1 MILLYIEHIG
11 YLEINNK
18 FFSGVIIVDYPRIID
33 NKFMENI
40 IYLDIPFNISMFYE
54 PINKYEVIKKLTYH
68 LGNVKSEI
76 KTSSKNKEDYEY
88 LNITYNDAIDIRK
101 ELQIN
106 NENIYNFYL
115 YITIYDNDLQR
126 LNQNINTIKSLLYSY
141 GVISK
146 VPYFRHISLYKA
158 TNPFNINPEEIKFD
172 TKRNMISKTLS
183 SFYPFISTNIYD
195 IKGVLYGINN
205 QNKSLI
211 IIDRFDKKKYIN
223 SNMSIFGTSGA
234 GKSYFI
240 KLQIIRNSLLDIKQ
254 LVIDPEGEYMKVCNE
269 VGGTYISLGGKNNYH
284 INIFDIYNECD
295 IESNNSILENKIQNL
310 MIFFSMV
317 LPEINNI
324 EKAYL
329 EEKIIEIYKE
339 KGITF
344 DNKTLYNYYE
354 NNKILLRPNIKNNK
368 QFPIIQDLYDII
380 LKDNKYPEMLYLL
393 KPFISGRLKY
403 LNNHTNFDSSNK
415 ILIID
420 ISNIKEEFMDIHL
433 FIIIELFWNIIKQD
447 TNLKKIIYIDE
458 IWRLIGQKSN
468 SLSANFVV
476 QIFKTIRKY
485 NGAATAITQDISD
498 LIINKNIYGKAI
510 INNSYF
516 KCIFKMDEENV
527 KNLSELVLL
536 SESEKI
542 KINKIKRGECLL
554 MLNNNNSILNIC
566 SSEYEKSIIEQGEGC
581 DV

>member
-1 MILLYIEHIG
+1 
-11 YLEINNK
+11 
-18 FFSGVIIVDYPRIID
+18 
-33 NKFMENI
+33 MENI